1 MKEKTLIDGM
11 YLAEHNN
18 SMFDIYKIIVRVT
31 ECEKSYKLELIKC
44 ESRYSPAHIDALF
57 EKSKIVVISKK
68 SVKHVIRLW
77 SNDSFTLY
85 PFKSGIPFYFRLME
99 ENTAIKSRKSKK
111 DNKEE
116 NTEKCVLCGR
126 PVDKLYVE
134 RIWELSGII
143 CEDVLD
149 DKEHENQDLIF
160 NAVRTYISG
169 DSQQD
174 CCNNENNKNSENGES
189 VCE

>member
-11 YLAEHNN
+11 YLAEHDNG
-18 SMFDIYKIIVRVT
+18 MFDRYKIIVKVT

-57 EKSKIVVISKK
+57 EKSKTVVISKK
-68 SVKHVIRLW
+68 SVKHAIRLW
-77 SNDSFTLY
+77 GNDSFTLY
-85 PFKSGIPFYFRLME
+85 PFKSGIPFSFRLME
-99 ENTAIKSRKSKK
+99 ENAATKSSKGK
-111 DNKEE
+111 RGSKEK

-134 RIWELSGII
+134 RIWEMAGII

-160 NAVRTYISG
+160 NAIRTYSRCE
-169 DSQQD
+169 SLQT
-174 CCNNENNKNSENGES
+174 CCDKENDKNSKNGEI
-189 VCE
+189 V

>member
-18 SMFDIYKIIVRVT
+18 SMFDRYKIIVRVT

-99 ENTAIKSRKSKK
+99 ENTAIKSAKGKK
-111 DNKEE
+111 E
-116 NTEKCVLCGR
+116 NTEKCVLCGGQ
-126 PVDKLYVE
+126 VDELYAE
-134 RIWELSGII
+134 RIWELAGII

-160 NAVRTYISG
+160 NAIRTYSRCE
-169 DSQQD
+169 SQQTFCGD
-174 CCNNENNKNSENGES
+174 ENNKNFDNGGK
-189 VCE
+189 V